1 MERWLPEC
9 PSENLKFMGIHSRG
23 DLWTLSHS
31 EMAAVMLWPQLP
43 QRWLCFPHSALGP
56 ILDVCHSEQLLR
68 IVWFSYHPFWLKN
81 YPACNIEWTSHRCS
95 VRWESASWLSWL
107 FPCTFTTVFTS
118 HVMLHF
124 TENFLTS
131 EYCGGVWSDKWKTQ
145 TLRERVELQSFKSPA
160 RVVKTMGKFPSLKWK

>member
-9 PSENLKFMGIHSRG
+9 PSENLKFMGIHNRG

-56 ILDVCHSEQLLR
+56 TLDVCHSEQLLR
-68 IVWFSYHPFWLKN
+68 VVWFSYHPFWLKN
-81 YPACNIEWTSHRCS
+81 YLACNIEWTSHRCS

-107 FPCTFTTVFTS
+107 FPCTFTTVFTKPCDASFYQKLS
-118 HVMLHF
+118 HIRVLWWGVKQQMKNS
-124 TENFLTS
+124 NFEGKGWVT
-131 EYCGGVWSDKWKTQ
+131 V
-145 TLRERVELQSFKSPA
+145 F